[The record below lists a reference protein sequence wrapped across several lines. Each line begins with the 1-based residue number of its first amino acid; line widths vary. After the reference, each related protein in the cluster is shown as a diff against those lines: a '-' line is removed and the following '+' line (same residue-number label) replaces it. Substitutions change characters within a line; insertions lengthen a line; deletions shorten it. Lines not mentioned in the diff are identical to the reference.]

1 VKIHIV
7 QKGDTLWKIAKK
19 YGVNF
24 EELKQMNTQLSNP
37 DMIMPGMKIKVPTTG
52 GTIKKEAPLGTKA
65 KINYGTKKEM
75 PIAQQPL
82 IKEQPKTLP
91 IKEAPMQMPIKEAP
105 IMPVKEAPIMP
116 IKEAPIKEVPIA
128 PYIPQMPQPIIP
140 EIDINNYYMM
150 NMANLSVQQPPAPQ
164 LQPQLP
170 PKPVNILPEVK
181 EEPIVESIPES
192 IPAPVQQPIQG
203 GLQQP
208 MCPPFGYPISPV
220 LPGSGLPCPPVPCP
234 PMPCPPGYPGYPMP
248 YQSQVQGGMAQ
259 QMPYGMPQQM
269 PYGMPRLEG
278 NNNIMPQMS
287 QMPQMV
293 DESPPIMPQM
303 PYQMPTQTAPI
314 AETQLPMCPPYP
326 QTAPMMQMPYG
337 QMPYCGP
344 LYPISPILPCSVL
357 PYGQNPYGYPQAGE
371 VPQVQGIMDVESPEM
386 MSQQY
391 QMPYQMPQSLPMQQM
406 TPPSVAGTK
415 DCGCGGPKH
424 HQVAPFQ
431 QGASYPQGMPFH
443 QEQQYPQGMPFP
455 QGQPYP
461 QGMPFPQGQQ
471 YPQGMPFQQDQ
482 QYPQGMPFP
491 QGQQYSQG
499 MPFPQGQQ
507 YSQGAPLQQGA
518 PSLPPGYGQEMSPYF
533 GQQALGQPPLM
544 NPYGTGQNAD
554 AFSMPRYNDESSEY
568 AG

>member
-24 EELKQMNTQLSNP
+24 EELKQMNNQLSNP

-52 GTIKKEAPLGTKA
+52 GTIKKEAPLGTQA

-91 IKEAPMQMPIKEAP
+91 IKEAPLQMPIKEAP
-105 IMPVKEAPIMP
+105 ILPIKEAPIMP
-116 IKEAPIKEVPIA
+116 IKEAPIKEAPIA
-128 PYIPQMPQPIIP
+128 PYIPQMPQAIIP

-164 LQPQLP
+164 IQPQLP

-192 IPAPVQQPIQG
+192 IPAPIQQPIQG

-208 MCPPFGYPISPV
+208 MCPPYGYPISPV
-220 LPGSGLPCPPVPCP
+220 LPGSGLPCPPIPCP
-234 PMPCPPGYPGYPMP
+234 PMPCPPGYPMMP
-248 YQSQVQGGMAQ
+248 YPQVQGAMTMPYQ
-259 QMPYGMPQQM
+259 QMPYGMP
-269 PYGMPRLEG
+269 GVEG
-278 NNNIMPQMS
+278 ATLMPQWA
-287 QMPQMV
+287 
-293 DESPPIMPQM
+293 DESSPFMP
-303 PYQMPTQTAPI
+303 QMPTQTAPI
-314 AETQLPMCPPYP
+314 AETQMPMYPSYP

-337 QMPYCGP
+337 HVPYCGP
-344 LYPISPILPCSVL
+344 LYPISPILPGSGL
-357 PYGQNPYGYPQAGE
+357 PYGQYPYGYPQAGGF
-371 VPQVQGIMDVESPEM
+371 PQVQGVMDVESPEM
-386 MSQQY
+386 VSPQY
-391 QMPYQMPQSLPMQQM
+391 QMPYQMPQALPMQQM
-406 TPPSVAGTK
+406 TPPPVAGTK

-424 HQVAPFQ
+424 HHVAPIQ
-431 QGASYPQGMPFH
+431 QGAPYS
-443 QEQQYPQGMPFP
+443 QGMPFP

-461 QGMPFPQGQQ
+461 QGMPFPQGQPYPQGAPYPQGMQ
-471 YPQGMPFQQDQ
+471 YPQGAPFQQGVPFQ
-482 QYPQGMPFP
+482 QGTPYPQGAPF
-491 QGQQYSQG
+491 
-499 MPFPQGQQ
+499 
-507 YSQGAPLQQGA
+507 QQGV

-533 GQQALGQPPLM
+533 GQQAQGQPPIM
-544 NPYGTGQNAD
+544 NPYGPGPTGD